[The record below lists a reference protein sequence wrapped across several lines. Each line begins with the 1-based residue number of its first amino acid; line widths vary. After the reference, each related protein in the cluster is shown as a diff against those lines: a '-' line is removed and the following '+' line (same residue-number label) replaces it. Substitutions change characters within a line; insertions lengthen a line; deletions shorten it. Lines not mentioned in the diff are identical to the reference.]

1 MISVIIPVFN
11 VETYVKECI
20 ESVIQQTYVDLE
32 VIIIDDGSTDNSGKI
47 CDQYAEFDRRIKVIH
62 QKNQG
67 LSAARNQGLDIAKGD
82 YIVFVD
88 SDDYIEKDMIER
100 LYKALVVNNADLV
113 ICNIKK
119 FYGET
124 QVLNEI
130 KSPLKDEIVLPY
142 EAIEKLFQ
150 SESWYYVV
158 SWNKIY
164 SKELWNQIRFPIG
177 YIHEDEAVIHR
188 IFKRCTKIV
197 ILEDQLYYYRQ
208 HDNSIMHRNTMQ
220 KTDIYYALADRL
232 KFLERTVSK
241 ASLRKLTYRFWYHFP
256 HDFFLCYENKKYKVY
271 KNRMKKALRKAFPVM
286 RRVGFFTWKDCMSVF
301 LLLWNP
307 FLYKKLFY
315 KEERVEC
322 CKNGQQ

>member
-1 MISVIIPVFN
+1 MISVIIPVYN

-20 ESVIQQTYVDLE
+20 ESVIQQTYKDLE

-47 CDQYAEFDRRIKVIH
+47 CDQYAELDRRIMVIH

-67 LSAARNQGLDIAKGD
+67 VSAARNKGLDIAKGD

-88 SDDYIEKDMIER
+88 SDDYIENDMIER
-100 LYKALVVNNADLV
+100 LYKALLESSSDLV
-113 ICNIKK
+113 ICNYKEIYEDIKVENEK
-119 FYGET
+119 KGP
-124 QVLNEI
+124 LKNEI
-130 KSPLKDEIVLPY
+130 LLSY
-142 EAIEKLFQ
+142 EAIEKLFE
-150 SESWYYVV
+150 SGSWYYVV
-158 SWNKIY
+158 PWNKIY
-164 SKELWNQIRFPIG
+164 RKELWNQIRFPKG

-188 IFKRCTKIV
+188 IFERCNKII
-197 ILEDQLYYYRQ
+197 ILEDQLCYYRQ
-208 HDNSIMHRNTMQ
+208 HNNSIVHSNTMQ

-241 ASLRKLTYRFWYHFP
+241 ASLRKLAYQFWYHFP

-286 RRVGFFTWKDCMSVF
+286 RRVGFFTWKECMSVF